1 MLSDTSPDAER
12 VQIELLRRASVAER
26 AACMHTMTAWTIELA
41 RRGIQR
47 ANPGLS
53 DEEVGLRFVE
63 LHYGRQL
70 ADRVRACL
78 KERT

>member
-26 AACMHTMTAWTIELA
+26 AACLLSMSDWTIELS
-41 RRGIQR
+41 RRGIQQ
-47 ANPGLS
+47 ATPGLS

-63 LHYGRQL
+63 LHYGRHL
-70 ADRVRACL
+70 AEEVRAYL
-78 KERT
+78 RGGI